1 MQQAGAE
8 RNTAQCAFQVQQLR
22 EAASQ
27 SFGAASHASGSA
39 QELQRLLDDASHER
53 ELLQSKLSAA
63 EHMIGTLNA
72 RIRWA
77 ATRGQGTTCMLPG
90 GC

>member
-1 MQQAGAE
+1 MLREG
-8 RNTAQCAFQVQQLR
+8 CCGIFQVQQLK

-63 EHMIGTLNA
+63 EHMISTLST

-77 ATRGQGTTCMLPG
+77 ASRPRHTTCIL
-90 GC
+90 CC